1 MIISE
6 THEIEAIL
14 FDYGGVLVE
23 PLDAQAVQEQRNQLA
38 TSLGFE
44 SGQAMWNHFYVSDI
58 WQATKTG
65 KMTNSEMWATLL
77 SPLGLESRAEQVAFT
92 KKIFAGEGVQP
103 HMRWLLDDLHGR
115 YPLAILSNA
124 SDKLE
129 SDLQHFQIDH
139 YFDVVVNSH
148 RIGVAKPDTAA
159 YQIALQQMDR
169 QPQEVLFIDNQERN
183 TKVAE
188 ALGITSH
195 IYTDISNLL
204 DELAR
209 EEII

>member
-1 MIISE
+1 MIHE
-6 THEIEAIL
+6 TQDIEAIL
-14 FDYGGVLVE
+14 FDYGGVLAE
-23 PLDAQAVQEQRNQLA
+23 PLDVQAVREHRNQLA

-44 SGQAMWNHFYVSDI
+44 NGQAMWNHFYISDI

-65 KMTNSEMWATLL
+65 KMTDDEMWATLL
-77 SPLGLESRAEQVAFT
+77 PPLGLNSQVEQAAFT
-92 KKIFAGEGVQP
+92 KQLFAGEGVQP
-103 HMRWLLDDLHGR
+103 LMRWLLHDLHGR

-129 SDLQHFQIDH
+129 SALESLEIAH
-139 YFDVVVNSH
+139 YFDVIVNSH
-148 RIGVAKPDTAA
+148 RIGVAKPDPAA

-169 QPQEVLFIDNQERN
+169 QPHEVLFIDNQERN
-183 TKVAE
+183 TKAAE
-188 ALGITSH
+188 ALGISSL